1 MAGLQREI
9 VNERNVPPLRR
20 VFDTN
25 VGSGGYFGIT
35 GGAPHRL
42 NVPTRETHDPSL
54 PDRTFEGQF
63 LSPPEAA
70 NIQEFFLVDRVPSP
84 TPSFRVRELA
94 WRRAHPEAFTG
105 HQNEWVVLEGEEIIA
120 HSADAADVIRH
131 AKARGIRTPY
141 IFFVEPEADNFVR
154 IGL

>member
-35 GGAPHRL
+35 GSAPRRW
-42 NVPTRETHDPSL
+42 NVPTRDTRDPSL
-54 PDRTFEGQF
+54 PDCIFEGQF

-70 NIQEFFLVDRVPSP
+70 NIQEFFLIDRAPSRA
-84 TPSFRVRELA
+84 PSFRERELA
-94 WRRAHPEAFTG
+94 WRRAHPEAFAD
-105 HQNEWVVLEGEEIIA
+105 HENEWVVLESEEIIA
-120 HSADAADVIRH
+120 HGTDASVVIRE

-141 IFFVEPEADNFVR
+141 IFFVEAKSDNSVR

>member
-9 VNERNVPPLRR
+9 VNKRNVPPLRR

-35 GGAPHRL
+35 GSAPYRW
-42 NVPTRETHDPSL
+42 NIPPRKPRDPSL
-54 PDRTFEGQF
+54 PDCTFEGQF

-70 NIQEFFLVDRVPSP
+70 NIQEFFLIERAPAP
-84 TPSFRVRELA
+84 APSFRVRELA
-94 WRRAHPEAFTG
+94 WRRAHPEVFTG
-105 HQNEWVVLEGEEIIA
+105 HQNEWVVLEGEEIIG
-120 HSADAADVIRH
+120 HSADAADVIRQ

-141 IFFVEPEADNFVR
+141 IFFVEPEADNSVR